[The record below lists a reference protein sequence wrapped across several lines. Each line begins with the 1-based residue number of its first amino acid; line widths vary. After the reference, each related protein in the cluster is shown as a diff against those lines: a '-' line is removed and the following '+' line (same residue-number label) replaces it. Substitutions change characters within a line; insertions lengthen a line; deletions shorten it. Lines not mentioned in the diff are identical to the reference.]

1 MILYSTKHQSK
12 PASLEKAVLKGLAE
26 DGGLYMPEKIPQLT
40 ANFFE
45 NISKLSFQEIA
56 FIVSKALIGEDI
68 GDNDLKKI
76 INQAIDFDAP
86 LVKLEDK
93 IYSLELFHGPTLAFK
108 DFGARFMSRLMGH
121 FLKEKNQQTLILAAT
136 SGDTGSAVAH
146 GFFQVPNIKVAILY
160 PSGKVSHLQEQQ
172 MTTMGGNITAFE
184 VNGSFDDCQAMVKA
198 AFMDQTLHKLNL
210 SSANSIN
217 ISRLIPQTFYYFY
230 AYAQLQKQGVRKA
243 PIFSVP
249 SGNFGNLTAGVI
261 AHKMGLPVSKFIAA
275 TNANDTFPIFMRT
288 GNYQPKPSVKTIAN
302 AMDVGAPSNFA
313 RLLDIF
319 GSKEEMEKMIWS
331 QSFSDQEITACIKK
345 VRSEDGYT
353 LDPHGAVAYL
363 GIKAYNQ
370 DDTAS
375 ILLETAHPAKF
386 LDVEIPERLAK
397 YAKLEKKSIKIG
409 NSIQDLKKAL
419 I

>member
-1 MILYSTKHQSK
+1 
-12 PASLEKAVLKGLAE
+12 
-26 DGGLYMPEKIPQLT
+26 
-40 ANFFE
+40 
-45 NISKLSFQEIA
+45 
-56 FIVSKALIGEDI
+56 
-68 GDNDLKKI
+68 
-76 INQAIDFDAP
+76 
-86 LVKLEDK
+86 
-93 IYSLELFHGPTLAFK
+93 
-108 DFGARFMSRLMGH
+108 
-121 FLKEKNQQTLILAAT
+121 
-136 SGDTGSAVAH
+136 
-146 GFFQVPNIKVAILY
+146 
-160 PSGKVSHLQEQQ
+160 
-172 MTTMGGNITAFE
+172 
-184 VNGSFDDCQAMVKA
+184 
-198 AFMDQTLHKLNL
+198 
-210 SSANSIN
+210 
-217 ISRLIPQTFYYFY
+217 
-230 AYAQLQKQGVRKA
+230 
-243 PIFSVP
+243 
-249 SGNFGNLTAGVI
+249 
-261 AHKMGLPVSKFIAA
+261 MGLPVSKFIAA

-397 YAKLEKKSIKIG
+397 YANWKKRASK
-409 NSIQDLKKAL
+409 SATAYKTLKKP
-419 I
+419 